1 MKATMSNV
9 YLYKDFEIAQD
20 TMSFKDVDGKKGI
33 VTGYFSHFDSI
44 DSDGDIIKKGAFQKT
59 INENGPLSKRPRIKH
74 LLNHD
79 PSQPLGVLTELK
91 EDNTG
96 LYYESKLGSHS
107 LGVDFVK
114 MVESGLILEHSIG
127 FQTMKYNQLK
137 PWNEVKPGEA
147 ARELTDLKL
156 YEGSSLTAWGANM
169 NTPLLGMKSEMK
181 AVAAA
186 KRIDVLVKALRNG
199 TFTDETFDLLEIELK
214 QLQQLF
220 IDLTTTTEPDNSATL
235 PETKKD
241 DLLDVFKTFTNN
253 LKSADN
259 VQERVNVSTR
269 AA

>member
-1 MKATMSNV
+1 MNNV
-9 YLYKDFEIAQD
+9 YLYKDFEITEGQI
-20 TMSFKDVDGKKGI
+20 SFKDIDGKKGI
-33 VTGYFSHFDSI
+33 VTGYFSNFDSV
-44 DSDGDIIKKGAFQKT
+44 DADHDIIRKGAFQKT
-59 INENGPLSKRPRIKH
+59 IAENGPNSRKPRIKH

-79 PSQPLGVLTELK
+79 PSQPLGVITELK
-91 EDNTG
+91 EDNYG
-96 LYYESKLGSHS
+96 LYYESKLGTHS
-107 LGVDFVK
+107 LGQDFIK
-114 MVESGLILEHSIG
+114 MVESGLIQEHSIG
-127 FQTMKYNQLK
+127 FQTIKYNQLK

-169 NTPLLGMKSEMK
+169 NTPMLGMKSEQK
-181 AVAAA
+181 SIAAA
-186 KRIDVLVKALRNG
+186 KRIDILVKALRNG

-220 IDLTTTTEPDNSATL
+220 IDLTTTTEPDISATL

-259 VQERVNVSTR
+259 GQKRINGTAGRNEV

>member
-1 MKATMSNV
+1 MNSV
-9 YLYKDFEIAQD
+9 YLYKDYEITEGQI
-20 TMSFKDVDGKKGI
+20 SFKDVDGKKGI

-59 INENGPLSKRPRIKH
+59 IQENGPLSKKPRIKH

-91 EDNTG
+91 EDNYG

-107 LGVDFVK
+107 LGQDFVK
-114 MVESGLILEHSIG
+114 MVESGLIQEHSIG
-127 FQTMKYNQLK
+127 FQTMKYNQIK

-169 NTPLLGMKSEMK
+169 NTPMLGMKSEQK

-186 KRIDVLVKALRNG
+186 KRIDILVKAIRNG
-199 TFTDETFDLLEIELK
+199 AFTDETFDLLEIELK

-235 PETKKD
+235 PETKSN

-253 LKSADN
+253 LKQAENGQKRIDG
-259 VQERVNVSTR
+259 
-269 AA
+269 AAGRNEVAA